1 MSWARGVLTL
11 ALVAGLGGG
20 CASVNWRW
28 PSLPWLGR
36 ATEPAVTGA
45 PAPGEAPAARARTAQ
60 RADPALLVERAVE
73 LTREGRPLAA
83 RDLYERVVREY
94 PDDTARAGALF
105 GLGLL
110 HSDPT
115 GPLRDY
121 RAAYAIF
128 GRLLAE
134 HPRSRWEADAR
145 LWRSML
151 NEIFAREDETVRLRG
166 QLQRLKRIEVELD
179 KSR

>member
-1 MSWARGVLTL
+1 MSRARVVVAL

-20 CASVNWRW
+20 CASVSWRW
-28 PSLPWLGR
+28 SSLPWLGR
-36 ATEPAVTGA
+36 AAEPAA
-45 PAPGEAPAARARTAQ
+45 AEAPAARVQTAR
-60 RADPALLVERAVE
+60 RADPAQLVERAVE
-73 LTREGRPLAA
+73 LAHEGMPLAA
-83 RDLYERVVREY
+83 RNLYERVVREY
-94 PDDTARAGALF
+94 PDDPARAGALF
-105 GLGLL
+105 GLGQL
-110 HSDPT
+110 HSDPN

-145 LWRSML
+145 LWRAML
-151 NEIFAREDETVRLRG
+151 HELFVREDETARLRG
-166 QLQRLKRIEVELD
+166 QLQRLKRIEVDLD